1 MKHINALDLI
11 PVRQHPF
18 DKDKDKDNRVT
29 VRVPK
34 FRNKTMAR
42 LFLPRRKPPFFSIHL
57 DELGSAVWLS
67 IDGEKNVQEI
77 CDELSERLGEK
88 IEPVEERIP
97 AFISK
102 LYQERYV
109 LFRQIME

>member
-1 MKHINALDLI
+1 MKHISALDLI

-18 DKDKDKDNRVT
+18 DKDKDNRVT

-42 LFLPRRKPPFFSIHL
+42 FLLPRQKSPFFSIHL

-77 CDELSERLGEK
+77 CDRLSEKFGEK
-88 IEPVEERIP
+88 IKPAEERIP
-97 AFISK
+97 FFVSK
-102 LYQERYV
+102 LYQERYI